1 MARQKKWCSKLSFRG
16 NKYTKCRIGPSSTV
30 TSKVRNT
37 PSPISASGKNL
48 SPGFGQFDQF
58 SASTRNIILS
68 LENFV
73 ISNQICVACKDCG
86 SQVYLDEDIENRRA

>member
-30 TSKVRNT
+30 TSEVRNT

-68 LENFV
+68 LEILSSVIKFV
-73 ISNQICVACKDCG
+73 LPVRIADLKFT
-86 SQVYLDEDIENRRA
+86 

>member
-30 TSKVRNT
+30 TSEVRNT

-58 SASTRNIILS
+58 SASTRNIIILS
-68 LENFV
+68 LEILSSVIKFV
-73 ISNQICVACKDCG
+73 LPVRIADLKFT
-86 SQVYLDEDIENRRA
+86 